1 MKKKMMKRI
10 VILSMKIGLIRM
22 KISLFKHNLRN
33 KKTTFK
39 PILNKHE
46 LFSETVATAE
56 EE

>member
-1 MKKKMMKRI
+1 MKRI

-22 KISLFKHNLRN
+22 KISLFKHSIRN

-46 LFSETVATAE
+46 LFSETVATAKE
-56 EE
+56 E